1 MKILSKI
8 KWFFILTFNK
18 KFVHNMLKLRYPIN
32 KGLSIYYK
40 GQIDKCKGFKRLKS
54 KLSYRKY
61 NKKVKKFERLEKK
74 RRKKIDRYF
83 QKVHLEIFFGVPGSG
98 KTTFAAY
105 LSKKAIK
112 LGIPVFSNVPIKGT
126 YRIDPKEDLGKYLIE
141 RCLVIIDEAGLEH
154 NNRKFKEFNDENRYF
169 YKFHRHYQCKVAVFS
184 QADDMD
190 LTIRNVAYRLHLVKK
205 SMLPYFIKIRP
216 MIKTIDIDETT
227 HQPMAM
233 YKWDWFIFTK
243 RIFSPM
249 VWKLFDTYEG
259 KLLPSKKFEKW

>member
-1 MKILSKI
+1 
-8 KWFFILTFNK
+8 
-18 KFVHNMLKLRYPIN
+18 MLKLRYPIN

-40 GQIDKCKGFKRLKS
+40 GQIAKHKGFKRLKLKS
-54 KLSYRKY
+54 SYRKY

>member
-1 MKILSKI
+1 MFNKI
-8 KWFFILTFNK
+8 KWFFILRFNRR
-18 KFVHNMLKLRYPIN
+18 FVHNMLKLRYPIN
-32 KGLSIYYK
+32 KGLSVYYK
-40 GQIDKCKGFKRLKS
+40 GQIDKYKGFKKFKA
-54 KLSYRKY
+54 KLSYKKY
-61 NKKVKKFERLEKK
+61 NKLVRKAEKLEKK
-74 RRKKIDRYF
+74 RLKKIDRYF
-83 QKVHLEIFFGVPGSG
+83 SRVHLEIYFGVPGSG

-105 LSKKAIK
+105 LSKKAMK

-216 MIKTIDIDETT
+216 MIKTIDIDEVS

-233 YKWDWFIFTK
+233 YRWDWFIFTK
-243 RIFSPM
+243 RIFSPL